1 MFQLLSRRT
10 DNALYEDDLEV
21 IIQSDDAE
29 ILEQALNNAMDEIEG
44 QLTVY
49 ASSITTSPTVEPENA
64 AEIAAR
70 G

>member
-1 MFQLLSRRT
+1 MPYMKMT
-10 DNALYEDDLEV
+10 LE
-21 IIQSDDAE
+21 IIIHNDDAE

-44 QLTVY
+44 QLTVD
-49 ASSITTSPTVEPENA
+49 ASSITTSATGEPENA

>member
-1 MFQLLSRRT
+1 MAYMKMT
-10 DNALYEDDLEV
+10 LEV
-21 IIQSDDAE
+21 IIHNDDAE

-49 ASSITTSPTVEPENA
+49 ASSIMTSATGEPEDA

-70 G
+70 R

>member
-1 MFQLLSRRT
+1 MAYMKMT
-10 DNALYEDDLEV
+10 LEV
-21 IIQSDDAE
+21 IIQNDDAE

-49 ASSITTSPTVEPENA
+49 ASLITTSPTGEPENA

>member
-1 MFQLLSRRT
+1 MP
-10 DNALYEDDLEV
+10 YEMTLEV
-21 IIQSDDAE
+21 IIHNDDAE

-49 ASSITTSPTVEPENA
+49 ASSTTTSPTGEPENA

>member
-1 MFQLLSRRT
+1 MAYMKMTLK
-10 DNALYEDDLEV
+10 V
-21 IIQSDDAE
+21 IIQNDDAE

-49 ASSITTSPTVEPENA
+49 ESSITTSATGEPENA

>member
-1 MFQLLSRRT
+1 MAYMKMT
-10 DNALYEDDLEV
+10 MEV
-21 IIQSDDAE
+21 IIHNDDAE

-49 ASSITTSPTVEPENA
+49 GSSITTRATSEPENA

>member
-1 MFQLLSRRT
+1 MPNIKMT
-10 DNALYEDDLEV
+10 LEA
-21 IIQSDDAE
+21 IIHNDDAE

-49 ASSITTSPTVEPENA
+49 ASSITTSPTGEPENA